1 MSAIL
6 FVFRL
11 PDSLLSPAFPL
22 LALQTFWFFFS
33 PRTFDME
40 HFKSLYW
47 ICYNIASIL
56 CFGFFGCKACGIL
69 VVPWPGFEPAP
80 PACCCPVTQ
89 SCPTLCNPMDCNM
102 PDFPVLHY
110 YPEFAQTH
118 VHWVSDAIQPFHPL
132 SSPFPPALNL
142 CKHQGLFQCVSSLHQ
157 VAKVLELQLQ
167 HQSFQWIFWV
177 EGKVLTTEPPRS
189 PATLPLEQISSL
201 NHPWLPQVS
210 TEPCAFF
217 PYGR

>member
-11 PDSLLSPAFPL
+11 PDSLLSSAFPL

-33 PRTFDME
+33 PRIFDME

-89 SCPTLCNPMDCNM
+89 SCPTLCNPMDCNL

-132 SSPFPPALNL
+132 KPPSPLVL
-142 CKHQGLFQCVSSLHQ
+142 SLSPHQ
-157 VAKVLELQLQ
+157 VFSYESALCIRWPKYWSFSFSISPSNEYSGWKAK
-167 HQSFQWIFWV
+167 S
-177 EGKVLTTEPPRS
+177 
-189 PATLPLEQISSL
+189 
-201 NHPWLPQVS
+201 
-210 TEPCAFF
+210 
-217 PYGR
+217 